1 VIARGRTPL
10 TPLLLFVRLG
20 ERGVVTSTTV
30 GAGPMLLV
38 LWASELLVFTISWF
52 QDDLGKILSS
62 AGFGFAS
69 VKLASLLQ
77 ALQLVVSLP

>member
-1 VIARGRTPL
+1 MIARGRTPL

-20 ERGVVTSTTV
+20 ERGVLTSTTV

-52 QDDLGKILSS
+52 QDGKILSS
-62 AGFGFAS
+62 VGFGFAS

-77 ALQLVVSLP
+77 ALQLFVSLP